1 MTVLAIIDAT
11 RIEAPQGPATQV
23 AGLSLVERA
32 IRLASVCGAD
42 QIIVCIGEDDSP
54 LTFDSSIVE
63 KEVTFWTKTERLPEV
78 SADRILIMDAGVV
91 FQRSFVSQVVANSAE
106 IEPGT
111 SFRDARGELAILAPS
126 GVHNLQAILS
136 DPSQALAEA
145 RPTLSGGWSEL
156 INSEEAVHRASRRL
170 WNGCRKPQD
179 GLVSRYLNRHI
190 SISISRV
197 LVSTAMR
204 PNHISALTLSMG
216 VAAALAAAW
225 GGYLGFL
232 LAGILYQ
239 INSVVDGVDGELARV
254 RYEFSV
260 TGEWLDTIS
269 DDMADLLLYIGL
281 GFGAWRTM
289 PDAPGPFGPDLW
301 LILGLVAAAGKIG
314 SMIVYYRWL
323 IANGRGDLLAFEWS
337 FKDDSDESDQPRSAL
352 SRALSAT
359 HYFFR
364 KDFIVFVA
372 MILSFGGFLPHLLFA
387 LAPGNIIVA
396 LSVMI
401 QQLRR
406 P

>member
-32 IRLASVCGAD
+32 IRLASVCGTD
-42 QIIVCIGEDDSP
+42 HIIVHIEEGESP
-54 LTFDSSIVE
+54 PTFDSSIVE
-63 KEVTFWTKTERLPEV
+63 KEVTFWTKSDQPPDV

-91 FQRSFVSQVVANSAE
+91 FQRSFVSQVVADSAE
-106 IEPGT
+106 IEPG
-111 SFRDARGELAILAPS
+111 SSLRDAQGYLAILAPPGMHS
-126 GVHNLQAILS
+126 LQSILS

-145 RPTLSGGWSEL
+145 RPALSGGWAEL
-156 INSEEAVHRASRRL
+156 INSEEAIHRASRRL

-197 LVSTAMR
+197 LVSTAVR

-216 VAAALAAAW
+216 VAAALVAAW

-232 LAGILYQ
+232 FAGVLYQ

-281 GFGAWRTM
+281 GVGAWRTM
-289 PDAPGPFGPDLW
+289 PEAPGPFGSELW
-301 LILGLVAAAGKIG
+301 LILGLVAAAGKIA

-323 IANGRGDLLAFEWS
+323 IAHGRGDLLAFEWS
-337 FKDDSDESDQPRSAL
+337 FKDDSDDNHQPRSAL